1 MEGVRL
7 AGRDDVPRLAELNRM
22 AAAELTPTRGGEV
35 WRAAES
41 RPEPVEKGLEA
52 LLDDQD
58 TLVVVGTIDGV
69 AVGYAVVRVQYLG
82 DGSRL
87 GVIDDIFVESEA
99 RGIGLGEAMMT
110 DLVAW
115 SVDRQCFGMDAM
127 ALPGH
132 RQTKNFFEESG
143 FTARKLVMHH
153 SLSDAPEAAAPKAA
167 APRGPV
173 GGRA

>member
-1 MEGVRL
+1 MEGVRR
-7 AGRDDVPRLAELNRM
+7 AGLDDVARLAELTR
-22 AAAELTPTRGGEV
+22 AAIAELTPTRGGAV

-41 RPEPVEKGLEA
+41 RPEPIEKGLAA
-52 LLDDQD
+52 LLDDD
-58 TLVVVGTIDGV
+58 DALVVVGTIDDV
-69 AVGYAVVRVQYLG
+69 TVGYAVVRVEHLV

-110 DLVAW
+110 ELVAW
-115 SVDRQCFGMDAM
+115 SVDRHCFGMDAM

-153 SLSDAPEAAAPKAA
+153 SLADPAE
-167 APRGPV
+167 GPATPV
-173 GGRA
+173 P